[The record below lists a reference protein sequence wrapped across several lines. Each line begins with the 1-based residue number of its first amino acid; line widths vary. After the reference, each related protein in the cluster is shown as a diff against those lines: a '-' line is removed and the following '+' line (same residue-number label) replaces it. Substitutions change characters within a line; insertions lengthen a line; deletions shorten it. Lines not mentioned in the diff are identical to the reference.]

1 MTAQASILVVDDEP
15 PLREFIRK
23 NLAARGFHVHTA
35 ANGLEALAIFNTQPL
50 ELIILDLMM
59 PGMDGLET
67 TRRIRQASPVP
78 IIILSALS
86 EERDKVAA
94 LDLGADDYLTKPFG
108 VEELLAR
115 VRAVLRRA
123 RPAHASQTGG
133 QLCLGDLVL
142 DPAAHTVTQRD
153 QPLRVTPT
161 EFELL
166 HYLMRNAGKVIT
178 HRELLQR
185 VWGAEYGDEAEYLRV
200 YIRRLRQKIEADPLH
215 PRYLLTEHG
224 LGYRFDPG

>member
-1 MTAQASILVVDDEP
+1 MTASVSILVVDDEQ

-23 NLAARGFHVHTA
+23 NLAARGFSVHTA
-35 ANGLEALAIFNTQPL
+35 SNGLEALAVFNTQAL

-78 IIILSALS
+78 IIILTALS

-123 RPAHASQTGG
+123 RPALGPQAGG
-133 QLCLGDLVL
+133 QLSLGDLVL

-153 QPLRVTPT
+153 QALRVTPT
-161 EFELL
+161 EFDLL